1 MKKVENNYI
10 YEYYQAI
17 QDGSEIVGKDIKAV
31 YEMIIK
37 GLENKSFFYDKKK
50 ADRAIKYIENFVHHH
65 EGKLAPQLLK
75 LELWQKAGIS
85 IIFGIV
91 DDKGNRQFREVVWI
105 VGRKNGKTLIAS
117 GIANYALYADGE
129 YGARVYFAA
138 PRLQQADLCFSAMWQ
153 SILHEP
159 ELEEITKKRKSDIY
173 VAESNSSASPLA
185 FSSKRSDGFNIS
197 CCIADEISSW
207 QGDAGLKM
215 YEVIKSSFGSREQP
229 LLVSIATAGYIND
242 GIYDELIKRCT
253 AVLNGNSKESRLLPL
268 LYRID
273 DVEKWNDIN
282 ELKKSMPNLGVS
294 VSVDYMLEEIAIAE
308 GSYSKKVEFLTKYCN
323 IKQNSSTAWL
333 PSKYIV
339 RASKENIRLEDFHKT
354 YCVLGIDLS
363 QTTDLTAVTAII
375 ERDEKL
381 NIFTRFWLPS
391 SRIEEASQRDQIQY
405 TKYIEQGILIPS
417 GESIIDYNDVFK
429 WCVDLVEK
437 YMIYPLK
444 VGYDRYSATYFVQQM
459 KAYGFHM
466 DDVFQGDN
474 LWNTMRTFESNLRD
488 DIVNLESDNQL
499 LKMHLLDSAVKFSA
513 ERGRGRLVKI
523 YPNAHIDGTASLLDA
538 MVMRDKYALEVG
550 EQLKNKGR

>member
-159 ELEEITKKRKSDIY
+159 ELVEITKKRKSDIY
-173 VAESNSSASPLA
+173 VTESNSSASALA

-229 LLVSIATAGYIND
+229 LLVSITTAGYVND

-282 ELKKSMPNLGVS
+282 ELKKSMPNLGIS

-323 IKQNSSTAWL
+323 IKQNSSMAWL
-333 PSKYIV
+333 PSKFII
-339 RASKENIRLEDFHKT
+339 RASTEDIRLEDFRKT

-363 QTTDLTAVTAII
+363 QTTDLTAATAII

-381 NIFTRFWLPS
+381 NIFTRFWLPA

>member
-1 MKKVENNYI
+1 MKKVESNYI
-10 YEYYQAI
+10 YQYYQAI
-17 QDGSEIVGKDIKAV
+17 QDGSEIVGKDIRLL

-37 GLENKSFFYDKKK
+37 GLENKSFFYDKRK

-85 IIFGIV
+85 CIFGIV
-91 DDKGNRQFREVVWI
+91 DENGNRQFREVVWI

-117 GIANYALYADGE
+117 GIANYSLYADGE
-129 YGARVYFAA
+129 YGARIYFAA

-153 SILHEP
+153 SIIHEP
-159 ELEEITKKRKSDIY
+159 ELEEKTKKRKSDIY
-173 VAESNSSASPLA
+173 VSESNSSAAPLA

-229 LLVSIATAGYIND
+229 LLVSITTAGYIND

-253 AVLNGNSKESRLLPL
+253 AVLNGNSKEKRLLPI

-273 DVEKWNDIN
+273 DVDKWNDIN

-308 GSYSKKVEFLTKYCN
+308 GSYSKKTEFLTKYCN

-333 PSKYIV
+333 PSKFIV
-339 RASKENIRLEDFHKT
+339 GATDNNIRLEDFYKT
-354 YCVLGIDLS
+354 YCVMGIDLS
-363 QTTDLTAVTAII
+363 QTTDLTAVSVVI
-375 ERDEKL
+375 ERDSKL
-381 NIFTRFWLPS
+381 NIFTRFFLPTN
-391 SRIEEASQRDQIQY
+391 RIEEATQRDGIPY
-405 TKYIEQGILIPS
+405 EKYIHQGILIPS
-417 GESIIDYNDVFK
+417 GDSVIDYNDCFR

-437 YMIYPLK
+437 YMIYPLW
-444 VGYDRYSATYFVQQM
+444 VGYDRYSATYLVQQM

-466 DDVFQGDN
+466 DDVYQGDN
-474 LWNTMRTFESNLRD
+474 LWNTMQTFEANLRD
-488 DIVNLESDNQL
+488 SKVNIEGDNQL
-499 LKMHLLDSAVKFSA
+499 LAMHLLDSAVKFNA

-523 YPNAHIDGTASLLDA
+523 YPNAHIDGTASILDA
-538 MVMRDKYALEVG
+538 MVMRDKYASDIG

>member
-229 LLVSIATAGYIND
+229 LLVSITTAGYVND

-323 IKQNSSTAWL
+323 IKQNSSMAWL
-333 PSKYIV
+333 PSKFII
-339 RASKENIRLEDFHKT
+339 RASTEDIRLENFRKT

-437 YMIYPLK
+437 LMIYPLK

>member
-85 IIFGIV
+85 TIFGIV

-229 LLVSIATAGYIND
+229 LLVSITTAGYVND

-282 ELKKSMPNLGVS
+282 ELKKSMPNLGIS

-323 IKQNSSTAWL
+323 IKQNSSMAWL
-333 PSKYIV
+333 PSKFII
-339 RASKENIRLEDFHKT
+339 RASTEDIRLEDFRKT

-381 NIFTRFWLPS
+381 NIFTRFWLPA

>member
-85 IIFGIV
+85 AIFGIV
-91 DDKGNRQFREVVWI
+91 DDKGNRQFREIVWI

-159 ELEEITKKRKSDIY
+159 ELVEITKKRKSDIY
-173 VAESNSSASPLA
+173 VAESNSSASALA

-229 LLVSIATAGYIND
+229 LLVSITTAGYVND

-282 ELKKSMPNLGVS
+282 ELKKSMPNLGIS

-323 IKQNSSTAWL
+323 IKQNSSMAWL
-333 PSKYIV
+333 PSKFII
-339 RASKENIRLEDFHKT
+339 RASTEDIRLEDFRKT

-381 NIFTRFWLPS
+381 NIFTRFWLPA

-488 DIVNLESDNQL
+488 DNVNLESDNQL

>member
-85 IIFGIV
+85 AIFGIV
-91 DDKGNRQFREVVWI
+91 DDKGNRQFREIVWI

-229 LLVSIATAGYIND
+229 LLVSITTAGYIND

-282 ELKKSMPNLGVS
+282 ELKKSMPNLGIS

-323 IKQNSSTAWL
+323 IKQNSSMAWL
-333 PSKYIV
+333 PSKFII
-339 RASKENIRLEDFHKT
+339 RASTEDIRLEDFRKT

-375 ERDEKL
+375 ERNERL

-466 DDVFQGDN
+466 DDVYQGDN

>member
-85 IIFGIV
+85 AIFGIV
-91 DDKGNRQFREVVWI
+91 DDKGNRQFREIVWI

-229 LLVSIATAGYIND
+229 LLVSITTAGYIND

-282 ELKKSMPNLGVS
+282 ELKKSMPNLGIS

-323 IKQNSSTAWL
+323 IKQNSSMAWL
-333 PSKYIV
+333 PSKYII
-339 RASKENIRLEDFHKT
+339 RASTEDIRLEDFRKT

-466 DDVFQGDN
+466 DDVYQGDN

>member
-229 LLVSIATAGYIND
+229 LLVSITTAGYIND

-323 IKQNSSTAWL
+323 IKQNSSMAWL
-333 PSKYIV
+333 PSKFII
-339 RASKENIRLEDFHKT
+339 RASTEDIRLEDFRKT

-437 YMIYPLK
+437 LMIYPLK

>member
-85 IIFGIV
+85 AIFGIV
-91 DDKGNRQFREVVWI
+91 DDKGNRQFREIVWI

-229 LLVSIATAGYIND
+229 LLVSITTAGYIND

-282 ELKKSMPNLGVS
+282 ELKKSMPNLGIS

-323 IKQNSSTAWL
+323 IKQNSSMAWL
-333 PSKYIV
+333 PSKFII
-339 RASKENIRLEDFHKT
+339 RASTEDIRLEDFRKT

-375 ERDEKL
+375 ERNERL

-466 DDVFQGDN
+466 DDVYQGDN

-523 YPNAHIDGTASLLDA
+523 YPNTHIDGTASLLDA

>member
-85 IIFGIV
+85 TIFGIV
-91 DDKGNRQFREVVWI
+91 DNKGNRQFREVVWI

-229 LLVSIATAGYIND
+229 LLVSITTAGYVND

-282 ELKKSMPNLGVS
+282 ELKKSMPNLGIS

-323 IKQNSSTAWL
+323 IKQNSSMAWL
-333 PSKYIV
+333 PSKFII
-339 RASKENIRLEDFHKT
+339 RASTEDIRLEDFRKT

-381 NIFTRFWLPS
+381 NIFTRFWLPA

>member
-159 ELEEITKKRKSDIY
+159 ELVEITKKRKSDIY
-173 VAESNSSASPLA
+173 VAESNSSASALA

-229 LLVSIATAGYIND
+229 LLVSITTAGYIND

-405 TKYIEQGILIPS
+405 SKYIEQGILIPS

-488 DIVNLESDNQL
+488 DNVNLESDNQL

>member
-85 IIFGIV
+85 AIFGIV
-91 DDKGNRQFREVVWI
+91 DDKGNRQFREIVWI

-229 LLVSIATAGYIND
+229 LLVSITTAGYIND

-282 ELKKSMPNLGVS
+282 ELKKSMPNLGIS

-323 IKQNSSTAWL
+323 IKQNSSMAWL
-333 PSKYIV
+333 PSKFII
-339 RASKENIRLEDFHKT
+339 RASTEDIRLEDFRKT

-375 ERDEKL
+375 ERNERL

-466 DDVFQGDN
+466 DDVYQGDN

-550 EQLKNKGR
+550 EQLKNEGR